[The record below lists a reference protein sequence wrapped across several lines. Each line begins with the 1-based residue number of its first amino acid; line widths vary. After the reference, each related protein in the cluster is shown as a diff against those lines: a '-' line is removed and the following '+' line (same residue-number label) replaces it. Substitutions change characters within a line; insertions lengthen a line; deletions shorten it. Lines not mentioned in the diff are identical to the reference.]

1 MAKSNI
7 RYSIGEWQKKRNSYS
22 AIMKSEVAKWNKPIY
37 ENIADL
43 NEQISNKE
51 EEVKQK
57 IKELDNTQSQ
67 VIADQSRRAALI
79 QQRDSLVNAHD
90 ETMKQ
95 GNHFIQN
102 FEILEY
108 AVGRK
113 NIDCATCHGKG
124 KIKKANSSG
133 YMQDVQCTTC
143 NGTGHITTDL
153 PTEWYF
159 LWLIRLLFFI
169 IELLPTVVKIVMP
182 IGAYDRMIY
191 AEEKDMKKYLESS
204 TYLDRIRNMHDM
216 ELKIMKS
223 NFAYKKKRSK
233 IFAKSLLRK

>member
-1 MAKSNI
+1 MCIRDRAYNGQKTANARIASLRNQLTHADQWQKSNI

-95 GNHFIQN
+95 GLSLIHIWYCIVFPYI
-102 FEILEY
+102 
-108 AVGRK
+108 VS
-113 NIDCATCHGKG
+113 GK
-124 KIKKANSSG
+124 KFAC
-133 YMQDVQCTTC
+133 QHLTA
-143 NGTGHITTDL
+143 
-153 PTEWYF
+153 YF
-159 LWLIRLLFFI
+159 FPETI
-169 IELLPTVVKIVMP
+169 
-182 IGAYDRMIY
+182 
-191 AEEKDMKKYLESS
+191 
-204 TYLDRIRNMHDM
+204 
-216 ELKIMKS
+216 
-223 NFAYKKKRSK
+223 
-233 IFAKSLLRK
+233 

>member
-113 NIDCATCHGKG
+113 ILIVPHVMVKEKSKRLTLQDTCKMY
-124 KIKKANSSG
+124 NVQLV
-133 YMQDVQCTTC
+133 MEQD
-143 NGTGHITTDL
+143 I
-153 PTEWYF
+153 
-159 LWLIRLLFFI
+159 
-169 IELLPTVVKIVMP
+169 
-182 IGAYDRMIY
+182 
-191 AEEKDMKKYLESS
+191 
-204 TYLDRIRNMHDM
+204 
-216 ELKIMKS
+216 
-223 NFAYKKKRSK
+223 
-233 IFAKSLLRK
+233 